1 MPILFNFVKH
11 YKHLFDMIKSNIYGL
26 SIVLLA
32 LLFVQCTSKSKE
44 LNKKL
49 IEMADNLNESTPA
62 VLDQYTRFDSVSVTS
77 DNIFQYYYTLIN
89 ITNPQELLNK
99 QKEEII
105 NNMGEA
111 FTTDKSLRIFTEN
124 EVTLQYIYRDTTHN
138 VIDVITIDSDKYKRF
153 PN

>member
-1 MPILFNFVKH
+1 
-11 YKHLFDMIKSNIYGL
+11 MIKSNIYGL

>member
-1 MPILFNFVKH
+1 
-11 YKHLFDMIKSNIYGL
+11 MIKSNKYGL
-26 SIVLLA
+26 LILLLV

-62 VLDQYTRFDSVSVTS
+62 VLDQHTRFDSVSVTS

-89 ITNPQELLNK
+89 ITNPHELLNK

-111 FTTDKSLRIFTEN
+111 FASDKSLRIFTEN
-124 EVTLQYIYRDTTHN
+124 DVTLQYIYRDTAQS

-153 PN
+153 PIK

>member
-1 MPILFNFVKH
+1 
-11 YKHLFDMIKSNIYGL
+11 
-26 SIVLLA
+26 
-32 LLFVQCTSKSKE
+32 
-44 LNKKL
+44 
-49 IEMADNLNESTPA
+49 MADNLNESTPA